1 MNIYVDESGSI
12 NNHIPNNKFF
22 IICMVRVLENDA
34 LKRTYKRFVSSNY
47 NRLLELDQTKMNPHT
62 GKVMKPGG
70 RMFSHGKFRELK
82 GSQFDREM
90 KLKFVEFFSLKQS
103 LEIYYIKIANERL
116 TDLFCKY
123 TARVFNYTI
132 RLALEYFIRTGLL
145 PDEDCLLQLDERNEK
160 TETRHFL
167 ENYLNTELF
176 MNGVATGRFDVR
188 YFDSS
193 KNDLIQLA
201 DVFSNLYY
209 SHLQTGAYEDEFKK
223 LKETGILKFIFEF
236 PR

>member
-1 MNIYVDESGSI
+1 M
-12 NNHIPNNKFF
+12 
-22 IICMVRVLENDA
+22 
-34 LKRTYKRFVSSNY
+34 
-47 NRLLELDQTKMNPHT
+47 
-62 GKVMKPGG
+62 
-70 RMFSHGKFRELK
+70 
-82 GSQFDREM
+82 
-90 KLKFVEFFSLKQS
+90 
-103 LEIYYIKIANERL
+103 
-116 TDLFCKY
+116 
-123 TARVFNYTI
+123 
-132 RLALEYFIRTGLL
+132 
-145 PDEDCLLQLDERNEK
+145 QLDERNEK